1 MSRYT
6 MEPFPGKITLVR
18 AIDRG
23 PEVLGKREDATL
35 GWGRLAQGGLDIVDV
50 PTKHM
55 FMLFDPYVSSF
66 AVTFKQMLARA
77 AEPK

>member
-1 MSRYT
+1 
-6 MEPFPGKITLVR
+6 
-18 AIDRG
+18 
-23 PEVLGKREDATL
+23 L